1 MKKGLFLFAGI
12 VCMVA
17 YLITLSCSNNGDEL
31 RAQGDSREAT
41 FVATF
46 GKAAFNGLVFGP
58 GGAVVTIAKE
68 AARGALVGSA
78 VHVVSGG
85 VF

>member
-17 YLITLSCSNNGDEL
+17 YLTTLSCSNNGDEL
-31 RAQGDSREAT
+31 RAQGD
-41 FVATF
+41 
-46 GKAAFNGLVFGP
+46 NGLVFGP

-68 AARGALVGSA
+68 AARGAIVGSA